1 MTKFDEQMA
10 NIEAMLQQI
19 LKNTG
24 ESESKDDYEDEDEG
38 RCPTCGHMGEGGPK
52 GKMLIVM
59 SKKKGKPGDMPE
71 MPAVMKDILKA
82 LSQR

>member
-1 MTKFDEQMA
+1 MAEFEKQMA

-24 ESESKDDYEDEDEG
+24 AEPDEDEAEG
-38 RCPTCGHMGEGGPK
+38 ECPTCGHMGEGGPK

-59 SKKKGKPGDMPE
+59 SKKKLKPGQMPE
-71 MPAVMKDILKA
+71 IPSVLKDVLKA
-82 LSQR
+82 LSSTR